1 MIEARHRFR
10 FATKTGKRFL
20 GIGLKT
26 QHPFQGDDAARMSL
40 TRAINDAHATAS
52 DFFKNLIVTDPPISI
67 AYLDFVE

>member
-1 MIEARHRFR
+1 MIEARCCFR

-26 QHPFQGDDAARMSL
+26 QHPFQGDDAARVSL
-40 TRAINDAHATAS
+40 TRAVNYSHAAAS

-67 AYLDFVE
+67 THVDFVE

>member
-26 QHPFQGDDAARMSL
+26 QDPFQGHDAARVSL
-40 TRAINDAHATAS
+40 TRAVNDSHAAAP
-52 DFFKNLIVTDPPISI
+52 DFFQNLIVTDPPIGI
-67 AYLDFVE
+67 AHVDFVE